1 MGLVLTPIGLFGYAT
16 NRLTV
21 VLRGSMGRQESS
33 GSQALH

>member
-1 MGLVLTPIGLFGYAT
+1 MGLVLTPIGLFVYAT

-33 GSQALH
+33 GSQPLS